1 MDRINFLNH
10 IQLSWIMGNW
20 SSHLPCRAKTQSH
33 ASPPT
38 SGVTGYKYFVT
49 SRYHVI
55 NYHQTV
61 GIAQNRFEGK
71 IMLFTQHREILLSLL
86 YCLRCKHPCMFS
98 KIWEDWLLLR
108 FSFTCTTSSP
118 PLLIFPIPSDYS
130 YNNRQLVITYDTHAY
145 SPLLLYPVSPY
156 KPYTLLT

>member
-61 GIAQNRFEGK
+61 GIAHNRFKGK
-71 IMLFTQHREILLSLL
+71 IMLLTQHGEILLSLL
-86 YCLRCKHPCMFS
+86 HCLRCKHPCMFS

-145 SPLLLYPVSPY
+145 SSLLLYPVSPY